1 MSNGE
6 SDLDKLLQSLRPSLG
21 EEKYVYCSSDDDPS
35 TSSLRELDPLV
46 TVREAEGLTL
56 VLREEE
62 ARRAGTGLSTRLSS
76 HRCFNSGLLD
86 WLTLMLYWFFQW
98 LPCPPAPAHRT
109 AAMYQLAHAKFTQP
123 WSLWVIAFL
132 S

>member
-6 SDLDKLLQSLRPSLG
+6 SDVDKLLRSLRPSLG

-98 LPCPPAPAHRT
+98 LPCPPAPGTVWTLGWADQTR
-109 AAMYQLAHAKFTQP
+109 Q
-123 WSLWVIAFL
+123 I
-132 S
+132 